1 MLAHLE
7 LIRRIT
13 SGDCKPTL
21 VSSCKKKA
29 IFQRVVRMKLAF
41 LTVDARQDRG
51 DYTAP
56 APSFESAPEA
66 LLRGFVALP
75 ELEVHVISCAQ
86 KPLKSPDKLAENI
99 WLHSLYVPKPG
110 WVRTSY
116 QGCSRAVRRKLKII
130 RPDLVHGH
138 GTSQE
143 CAVSAVFSKFP
154 NVLTIHANMRLIA
167 RLDQARPMSLQSLA
181 AQLETI
187 TLPRTRG
194 VICPTPYVREAVKD
208 LARKTWLAPNAVDA
222 SFFDLP
228 REPADPPV
236 ILCVGNICHRNNQN
250 SFIRAL
256 DLLAPT
262 RPFKLAFLGHAPR
275 EDPVA
280 AAFFELLATRPWCE
294 YAGFVDRKQLK
305 GHLQRA
311 SLLARPS
318 LEDNC
323 PASVLEAMAAGV
335 PVLAAKAGGLP
346 DLIEDGVTGLLSD
359 PFDPA
364 SMRAG
369 VSKLLDDA
377 SLARTLAD
385 KARQQA
391 RECHHPLV
399 VARRHFEIYQEILSG
414 HL

>member
-1 MLAHLE
+1 M
-7 LIRRIT
+7 I
-13 SGDCKPTL
+13 SGVFIKSFRHISLREGPMSDKYKSL
-21 VSSCKKKA
+21 
-29 IFQRVVRMKLAF
+29 MKLAF

-51 DYTAP
+51 DYAALAP
-56 APSFESAPEA
+56 GFESAPEA
-66 LLRGFVALP
+66 LLRGFAALP

-86 KPLKSPDKLAENI
+86 KPMKSPDKLAENV
-99 WLHSLYVPKPG
+99 WFHSLYVPKPG

-116 QGCSRAVRRKLKII
+116 QGCSRAVRRKLKVI

-143 CAVSAVFSKFP
+143 SAVSAVFSKFP

-194 VICPTPYVREAVKD
+194 VICPTPYAREAVKD
-208 LARKTWLAPNAVDA
+208 LARQTWLSPNAVDA
-222 SFFDLP
+222 SFFDVP
-228 REPADPPV
+228 REPANPPV
-236 ILCVGNICHRNNQN
+236 LLIVGNICHRNNQN
-250 SFIRAL
+250 AFIRAL
-256 DLLAPT
+256 DPLAST
-262 RPFKLAFLGHAPR
+262 RPFKVVFLGHAPR
-275 EDPVA
+275 EDPYA
-280 AAFFELLATRPWCE
+280 AEFFELLATRSWCE
-294 YAGFVDRKQLK
+294 YVGFVDREKLK

-335 PVLAAKAGGLP
+335 PVLAAKTGGLP
-346 DLIEDGVTGLLSD
+346 DLIEDGSTGVLCD
-359 PFDPA
+359 PSDPA

-369 VSKLLDDA
+369 VSRLLDDA
-377 SLARTLAD
+377 SLARTLAGE
-385 KARQQA
+385 ARQQA
-391 RECHHPLV
+391 LASHHPLV
-399 VARRHFEIYQEILSG
+399 VARRHLEIYQETLGS
-414 HL
+414 HS

>member
-1 MLAHLE
+1 MICGVFIKSFRHISLRE
-7 LIRRIT
+7 GPM
-13 SGDCKPTL
+13 GDKYK
-21 VSSCKKKA
+21 S
-29 IFQRVVRMKLAF
+29 IMKLAF
-41 LTVDARQDRG
+41 LTVDSRQDRG

-56 APSFESAPEA
+56 APDFASAPAA
-66 LLRGFVALP
+66 LFQGFAALP

-86 KPLKSPDKLAENI
+86 KPMKSPDKLAENV
-99 WLHSLYVPKPG
+99 WFHSLYVPKPG

-116 QGCSRAVRRKLKII
+116 QGCSRAVRRKLKVI

-154 NVLTIHANMRLIA
+154 NILTIHANMRLIA
-167 RLDQARPMSLQSLA
+167 RLDQAKPMSSQSLA

-194 VICPTPYVREAVKD
+194 VVCPTPYAREAVKD
-208 LARKTWLAPNAVDA
+208 LARQTWLAPNAVDA
-222 SFFDLP
+222 SFFDVP
-228 REPADPPV
+228 REPANPPI
-236 ILCVGNICHRNNQN
+236 ILCVGDICHRNNQT

-256 DLLAPT
+256 DSLAPT
-262 RPFKLAFLGHAPR
+262 RPFKVVFLGQAPR
-275 EDPVA
+275 EDPAV
-280 AAFFELLATRPWCE
+280 AAFFELLATRPWCD
-294 YAGFVDRKQLK
+294 YAGFAEREKVKA
-305 GHLQRA
+305 HLRMA
-311 SLLARPS
+311 SFLARPS

-335 PVLAAKAGGLP
+335 PVMAARSGGLP
-346 DLIEDGVTGLLSD
+346 DLIESGATGLLCD
-359 PFDPA
+359 PSDPA

-377 SLARTLAD
+377 SLARAMAD

-391 RECHHPLV
+391 RERHDPLV
-399 VARRHFEIYQEILSG
+399 VARRHVEIYQEILSS
-414 HL
+414 HS